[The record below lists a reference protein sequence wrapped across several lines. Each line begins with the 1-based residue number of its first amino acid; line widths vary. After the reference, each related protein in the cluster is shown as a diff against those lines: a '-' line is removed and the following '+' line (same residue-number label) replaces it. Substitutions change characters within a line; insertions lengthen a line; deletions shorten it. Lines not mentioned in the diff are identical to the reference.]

1 MARCRS
7 RVPTCCG
14 LAALVLAVVLLG
26 PDPAAA
32 QGMRP
37 RYEVTGFRE
46 AHFGMTEFEVRQ
58 IARRSFGVGD
68 AQMTQTKDPVTGTTK
83 LIVHVLNLEPGLG
96 EGRVEYTFGYE
107 QHKLYRVDVIWGLDT
122 NPLLSNFPLL
132 AGALR
137 LQRYFLLGY
146 TWAMRSVQ
154 TGILLNERA
163 ILLFSGVDDRDRSV
177 TVVIQDLLYE
187 QIDLNLRLVPELAV
201 PTRVTVTYLS
211 EGSVDIDRITRNE
224 F

>member
-1 MARCRS
+1 MASRRA

-14 LAALVLAVVLLG
+14 LIVFVLAALLLG

-32 QGMRP
+32 QGLRP

-46 AHFGMTEFEVRQ
+46 VHFGLTEFEVRQ

-68 AQMTQTKDPVTGTTK
+68 AEMTQTRDPVAGTTK
-83 LIVHVLNLEPGLG
+83 LIVHVLDLEPGMG

-107 QHKLYRVDVIWGLDT
+107 QHRLYRVDVIWGLDT

-132 AGALR
+132 AGTLR
-137 LQRYFLLGY
+137 LQRYFLGY
-146 TWAMRSVQ
+146 TWAARSVQ

-163 ILLFSGVDDRDRSV
+163 ILMFSGVDDRDRAV
-177 TVVIQDLLYE
+177 TLVIQDLLYE
-187 QIDLNLRLVPELAV
+187 QNDGNLRMVPELAV
-201 PTRVTVTYLS
+201 PTRVTITYIA
-211 EGSVDIDRITRNE
+211 EGNADIDRITRSE

>member
-1 MARCRS
+1 MARRRS
-7 RVPTCCG
+7 CVPTCCG
-14 LAALVLAVVLLG
+14 LAALVLAAVLLG
-26 PDPAAA
+26 PDIAAA
-32 QGMRP
+32 QDARS

-46 AHFGMTEFEVRQ
+46 VHFGMTEFEVRQ

-68 AQMTQTKDPVTGTTK
+68 AQMTQTKDPILGTTK
-83 LIVHVLNLEPGLG
+83 LIVHVIDLEPGLG

-137 LQRYFLLGY
+137 LQRYFLGY

-163 ILLFSGVDDRDRSV
+163 ILLFSGVDDRDRAV
-177 TVVIQDLLYE
+177 TLVIQDLLYE
-187 QIDLNLRLVPELAV
+187 LIDGNTRMVPELAV
-201 PTRVTVTYLS
+201 PTRVTITYLA
-211 EGSVDIDRITRNE
+211 EGHIDIDRITRNE